1 MINPECVFDT
11 MDRDT
16 TPHGLLHN
24 DPRSA
29 NEEVA
34 KLRLQLNHLS
44 LSELESK
51 GLVHWNRD
59 EGIVTKGPQFGKI
72 KLR

>member
-1 MINPECVFDT
+1 
-11 MDRDT
+11 MDSDT
-16 TPHGLLHN
+16 TPYGILHN
-24 DPRSA
+24 DPQSA
-29 NEEVA
+29 DEEVA

-59 EGIVTKGPQFGKI
+59 EGIVTKGDQFNEK

>member
-1 MINPECVFDT
+1 

-16 TPHGLLHN
+16 TPHGMLHD

-29 NEEVA
+29 DEEVA

-51 GLVHWNRD
+51 GLVHWNKN
-59 EGIVTKGPQFGKI
+59 EGVVTKGPQFEKE